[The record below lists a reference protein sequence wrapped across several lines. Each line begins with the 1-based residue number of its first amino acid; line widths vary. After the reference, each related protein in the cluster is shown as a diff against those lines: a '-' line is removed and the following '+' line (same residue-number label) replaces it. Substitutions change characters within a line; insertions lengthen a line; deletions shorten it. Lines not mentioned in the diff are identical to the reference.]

1 MPSTSFKGNNEEGYI
16 LVVTLLILVL
26 LTVIGLA
33 MNRNT
38 SLELLIS
45 GNDKVHKETFIQADG
60 GTEVAAE
67 ILELNIGCL
76 DFASNGGKVTGIT
89 NLGDDTDGNA
99 VSLDGKVGVDG
110 ESLRLWQN
118 GTGHWSED
126 PDVTS
131 YPTDDAR
138 DIWIPSDYAAGEP
151 HTNVTVEGSA
161 NFAQGSSILLAAGY
175 LGLGRGMGSG
185 GIIMKYEI
193 HSQHIGTRQSESK
206 IRVNWQHVVG
216 NEDKD
221 CNYN

>member
-1 MPSTSFKGNNEEGYI
+1 MVGKPFKANNEEGYI

-76 DFASNGGKVTGIT
+76 DFAANGGKADAIA
-89 NLGDDTDGNA
+89 NIADEADSNAISIDGR
-99 VSLDGKVGVDG
+99 VGVG
-110 ESLRLWQN
+110 GNSLRLWQN
-118 GTGHWSED
+118 GTGHWSENGSI
-126 PDVTS
+126 TS

-175 LGLGRGMGSG
+175 LGLGWGMGSG